1 MKKVLFIILLIL
13 PVICLADRR
22 SKKKAGPTQKDLL
35 QKIEALKQQYAA
47 EQQKLQNITEDR
59 WSAKQKRVSLK
70 EGNKEEVEQ
79 IQQQIEHLY
88 SDVARAREEFFAR
101 DNALEKEKEILQQK
115 QLEKDFL
122 AQAVAAKLEKEAES
136 NLATFPIDQDVRM
149 AEIDRIAKEYPGKG
163 YTSQKFNALLSH
175 KLSMIEKSSKIG
187 VMRRTFITDIGES
200 VTAQVLRIGYS
211 MAYAMTPDND
221 IYYCASTGKLGKN
234 QFEWRKV
241 NFLDMTEQLKLS
253 FPGWIE
259 NKTITEGFPIDI
271 LQNNYS
277 SSLVGGEPQTW
288 KSKSIEFLKAGGPI
302 IILLAFILLW
312 AILLILNRVYV
323 YTIKHQRGT
332 RFIKETV
339 SLLTNN
345 EIDKAKALAKKKKGI
360 HARILDTCL
369 IHRQWKRSAAEKE
382 VKEQLLAEVPQ
393 LEKYLNTIA
402 VFAAASPLL
411 GLLGTVTGM
420 IRMFE
425 AITKFGTGDPK
436 LLAGGISE
444 ALITTEVGL
453 IVAIPL
459 LLIHNFLR
467 NRRNRIQADMEM
479 NAMVILNRLWPEE

>member
-1 MKKVLFIILLIL
+1 MKKTLMILLLIL

-22 SKKKAGPTQKDLL
+22 SKKQDGPTQEQLL
-35 QKIEALKQQYAA
+35 QTIETLKQQYAA
-47 EQQKLQNITEDR
+47 EQAKLQNITEDR

-70 EGNKEEVEQ
+70 ENNKEEVEQ

-101 DNALEKEKEILQQK
+101 DNALEKEKEVLQQK
-115 QLEKDFL
+115 QLERDFL
-122 AQAVAAKLEKEAES
+122 AQAVQAKIEKESEI
-136 NLATFPIDQDVRM
+136 NLASFPVDQDARMAKIDQV
-149 AEIDRIAKEYPGKG
+149 ANAFPGKG
-163 YTSQKFNALLSH
+163 YMSQKLNALLDY
-175 KLSMIEKSSKIG
+175 KLAMLDKSSKIG
-187 VMRRTFITDIGES
+187 VMRRTFITDVGES

-221 IYYCASTGKLGKN
+221 IYYCANTGKLGKN

-241 NFLDMTEQLKLS
+241 NLPEMTEHLVQV

-259 NKTITEGFPIDI
+259 SKSLSGKFPIDI

-277 SSLVGGEPQTW
+277 STMVGGEQQTW
-288 KSKSIEFLKAGGPI
+288 KSKLFEFLKAGGPI
-302 IILLAFILLW
+302 ILILAFILLW
-312 AILLILNRVYV
+312 ALILIFNRIYV
-323 YTIKHQRGT
+323 YTIKHRRGT

-339 SLLTNN
+339 SLLSKN
-345 EIDKAKALAKKKKGI
+345 EIDKAKALAQKSKGI

-369 IHRQWKRSAAEKE
+369 KHRQWKRSSIEKE
-382 VKEQLLAEVPQ
+382 IREQLLSEVPQ

-453 IVAIPL
+453 ILAIPL

-467 NRRNRIQADMEM
+467 NRRNRIQASMEM